1 LIEAHLRRTIDRY
14 RGSSPVYEM
23 VRYHFGYSD
32 GASAQHGKRLRP
44 QLLLR
49 VALAEGARP
58 EAALDAAVAVE
69 ILHNYSLVHDDI
81 EDGDRVRH
89 GRPTVWARYGVAHG
103 INAGDTLCALSYLT
117 LLETAAQPSDRSA
130 AMTAVL
136 HRANLAMCAGQA
148 LDIAFESR
156 GEVAMADYRT
166 MIEGKTAALFG
177 AACELGALSAGAASE
192 RARAYAEL
200 GSAYGVAFQIRD
212 DVLGTWGAPDV
223 TGKPSGAD
231 IARRKWTFPVVWA
244 LSQPPSEERE
254 LVAGAYGA
262 GARVDAAAV
271 ARVVAALGAMG
282 AREAADEAADRALDA
297 AADLRRAR
305 GLDPDGSVAA
315 FLARGARRV
324 A

>member
-1 LIEAHLRRTIDRY
+1 MRTIERY

-23 VRYHFGYSD
+23 VRYHFGYAG
-32 GASAQHGKRLRP
+32 GAAAQHGKRLRP

-49 VALAEGARP
+49 VALAEGGQP

-103 INAGDTLCALSYLT
+103 INAGDALCALSYLT
-117 LLETAAQPSDRSA
+117 LLGARDQPSDRVG

-136 HRANLAMCAGQA
+136 HRANLAMCEGQA

-156 GEVAMADYRT
+156 GEVTMSEYRA
-166 MIEGKTAALFG
+166 MIEGKTASLFG
-177 AACELGALSAGAASE
+177 AACELGALSAGAAPV
-192 RARAYAEL
+192 RTRAYAEL
-200 GSAYGVAFQIRD
+200 GNAYGIAFQIRD

-244 LSQPPSEERE
+244 LSQPESEERE
-254 LVAGAYGA
+254 IVAAAYNA
-262 GARVDAAAV
+262 AAHVDAADV
-271 ARVVAALGAMG
+271 ARVVAALGVMR

-297 AADLRRAR
+297 AASLRREC